1 MKKNCYLKNF
11 AQYLQIVTK
20 TTCMLK
26 NVSKSKQQIPKY
38 EKIIHTLFFMCIATS
53 VSFAQKSS
61 LGSQANSERAK
72 RENIKSCPELQQQL
86 TALYGENFKLDDAKV
101 ISIIQKN
108 IKDDKASPCVRK
120 NSLYVMY
127 GEKYVDHLD
136 LISTKSNK

>member
-1 MKKNCYLKNF
+1 MK
-11 AQYLQIVTK
+11 
-20 TTCMLK
+20 
-26 NVSKSKQQIPKY
+26 
-38 EKIIHTLFFMCIATS
+38 KIIHTLFFMCIATS

-108 IKDDKASPCVRK
+108 IKDDKAAPCVRK

>member
-1 MKKNCYLKNF
+1 MKKIFQTFLM
-11 AQYLQIVTK
+11 L
-20 TTCMLK
+20 CM
-26 NVSKSKQQIPKY
+26 I
-38 EKIIHTLFFMCIATS
+38 TS
-53 VSFAQKSS
+53 VAFAQKSN
-61 LGSQANSERAK
+61 LGSQANSEQAK
-72 RENIKSCPELQQQL
+72 KETIKSCPELQQQL
-86 TALYGENFKLDDAKV
+86 ATQFGENFKLDDAKV